1 METVTKLEAASC
13 SQRQV
18 EAAAGPEDARGTQVS
33 HQQEAASPSPQLLP
47 SIEGEGGDAEK
58 CGREGRRDLPTVL
71 DTLSG
76 STHSALRTLGNCY

>member
-1 METVTKLEAASC
+1 METTTTLEAASC

-18 EAAAGPEDARGTQVS
+18 EAAAGPEDAAGTQVL
-33 HQQEAASPSPQLLP
+33 HQQEAASPSPQLLS

-58 CGREGRRDLPTVL
+58 PGREGRRDLPTVL

-76 STHSALRTLGNCY
+76 STHPCARL